1 MLLRS
6 YIIRIIEMLSLL
18 GAIAIVIAAYYPTYM
33 VDEDGNTV
41 RVAERNIHSIVQ
53 AQKKYFAVN
62 GKFFSIFS
70 SEYSQ
75 LTEIEGV
82 AKCTWNCRSC
92 EYAVAV
98 DRGVFTVTAKC
109 PYRGD
114 SDVYIGYVYAAKDE
128 FGTHGYYNKCSGQG
142 VFIDGKYYTNRV
154 GSCVERQGLIG
165 MLHSS
170 TL

>member
-75 LTEIEGV
+75 LTEIERGWPNV
-82 AKCTWNCRSC
+82 LGI
-92 EYAVAV
+92 AVHV
-98 DRGVFTVTAKC
+98 NMPLQLIVVF
-109 PYRGD
+109 
-114 SDVYIGYVYAAKDE
+114 
-128 FGTHGYYNKCSGQG
+128 
-142 VFIDGKYYTNRV
+142 
-154 GSCVERQGLIG
+154 L
-165 MLHSS
+165 L
-170 TL
+170 